1 MLTFLGVPHSLEE
14 VENRLAE
21 DVTTFQRQHTATNNV
36 DLLTSS
42 QRSQI
47 AETVKNLISELKSHY
62 SDYALALEDY
72 I

>member
-1 MLTFLGVPHSLEE
+1 MLTFLGVPYSLEE

-47 AETVKNLISELKSHY
+47 AETVRKLISELRSND
-62 SDYALALEDY
+62 SGYALVLEEY
-72 I
+72 L

>member
-1 MLTFLGVPHSLEE
+1 MLTFLGVPYSLEE

-47 AETVKNLISELKSHY
+47 AETVRNLISELRSN
-62 SDYALALEDY
+62 DGGYALVLEEY
-72 I
+72 L

>member
-1 MLTFLGVPHSLEE
+1 MLTFLGVPYSLEE

-47 AETVKNLISELKSHY
+47 AETVRKLISELRSNDGGY
-62 SDYALALEDY
+62 VLVLEEY
-72 I
+72 L